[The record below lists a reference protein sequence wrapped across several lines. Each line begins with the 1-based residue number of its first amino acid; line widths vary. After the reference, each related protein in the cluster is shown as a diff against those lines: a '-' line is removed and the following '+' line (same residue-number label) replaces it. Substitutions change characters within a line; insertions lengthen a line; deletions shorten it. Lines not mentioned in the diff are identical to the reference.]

1 MTTYIVLSFDFRKI
15 PTVFDIRLNVEL
27 SFQLIRMMITVVVF
41 YALCWLPLHTITII
55 GDNNPDIYNQKH
67 VPILWLCF
75 HWLSMSNS
83 CYNPIIYL
91 WMSPKFRAGLKLT
104 VRNCTKRKQS
114 TCASEDEMYQKIH
127 MMFPKLQI
135 DLDARK
141 TPNDVDDNKPCH
153 MGGLK
158 PHDYML
164 RGSIHSD
171 T

>member
-1 MTTYIVLSFDFRKI
+1 M
-15 PTVFDIRLNVEL
+15 
-27 SFQLIRMMITVVVF
+27 IRMMITVVVF

-55 GDNNPDIYNQKH
+55 GDNNPDIYNRKY

-91 WMSPKFRAGLKLT
+91 WMSPKFRAGLRLT
-104 VRNCTKRKQS
+104 VKNCTKRKQN
-114 TCASEDEMYQKIH
+114 TCSSEDEMYQKIH
-127 MMFPKLQI
+127 MMFPRLQL
-135 DLDARK
+135 DLHADARR
-141 TPNDVDDNKPCH
+141 TQAEAERLKPCH
-153 MGGLK
+153 LGGLIAG
-158 PHDYML
+158 DYML